1 MRSRLQKFLSY
12 YKPYRRIL
20 TLDLICAFVVAAI
33 TLIFPLCVSL
43 ITKNI
48 LVGDNPD
55 ALRQIYMVGALMLG
69 LVALHALCNFFV
81 DFQGHMMGSR
91 MEADMRGDLFA
102 HYQKLSFSFYDSQR
116 TGQLMSRLTN
126 DLYNLGELA
135 HHAPEDL
142 AIALVKAVGVFV
154 ILATVN
160 LELTLIVFLFLP
172 PMLAF
177 ALYSSHKMRQALRLM
192 RSVSA
197 T

>member
-1 MRSRLQKFLSY
+1 MFHAVLSVGEFKSPPHFRPDDIAQANNPPKADPVLAFKNGGGLMRSRLQKFLSY

-81 DFQGHMMGSR
+81 DFQGHM
-91 MEADMRGDLFA
+91 
-102 HYQKLSFSFYDSQR
+102 
-116 TGQLMSRLTN
+116 
-126 DLYNLGELA
+126 
-135 HHAPEDL
+135 
-142 AIALVKAVGVFV
+142 
-154 ILATVN
+154 
-160 LELTLIVFLFLP
+160 
-172 PMLAF
+172 
-177 ALYSSHKMRQALRLM
+177 
-192 RSVSA
+192 
-197 T
+197 